1 MFSKNNQTLVFGRTG
16 QVARE
21 IQRLAPVQALGRD
34 IADLSYPES
43 CVAAIYAH
51 RPRAVINAA
60 AFTAVDLCEEQEELA
75 LTINS
80 VAPTA
85 MAQACAMLN
94 IPLVHISSDY
104 VFDGLGSRPFSPQ
117 DATAPQNI
125 YGQSKLGGEQGISE
139 SGCNY
144 AILRTSWVFSTHGS
158 NFVKKIL
165 QISQNCNELNV
176 IVDQVGGPTSAKAIA
191 AACLKIV
198 NQMLVNPGKSGIYH
212 FSGAPNV
219 SWCDFAHVILME
231 AGRKVQVNGVLTCDY
246 PTPASRPLNSRLD
259 CSLTEQTFNLIRPNW
274 CQDLATVIKKLE
286 FY

>member
-21 IQRLAPVQALGRD
+21 IQRLAQVQALGRD

-80 VAPTA
+80 VAPSA

-94 IPLVHISSDY
+94 IPLIHISSDY
-104 VFDGLGSRPFSPQ
+104 VFDGIGYRPFSPK
-117 DATAPQNI
+117 DATAPQNV
-125 YGQSKLGGEQGISE
+125 YGHSKLKGEQGIIK

-144 AILRTSWVFSTHGS
+144 VILRTSWVFSAHGS

-165 QISQNCNELNV
+165 HSSESHDELNV
-176 IVDQVGGPTSAKAIA
+176 VMDQVGGPTPARAIA
-191 AACLKIV
+191 AACLEIV
-198 NQMLVNPGKSGIYH
+198 DQMLVNPGKSGIYH

-219 SWCDFAHVILME
+219 SWCDFARVILME
-231 AGRKVQVNGVLTCDY
+231 VGRKVQVNGLLTCDY
-246 PTPASRPLNSRLD
+246 PTQASRPLNSQLD
-259 CSLTEQTFNLIRPNW
+259 CSFTEETFNLIRPNW
-274 CQDLATVIKKLE
+274 RLDLANIIKTHSSK
-286 FY
+286 

>member
-21 IQRLAPVQALGRD
+21 IQRLAQVQALGRD

-80 VAPTA
+80 VAPSA

-94 IPLVHISSDY
+94 IPLIHISSDY
-104 VFDGLGSRPFSPQ
+104 VFDGIGYRPFSPK
-117 DATAPQNI
+117 DATAPQNV
-125 YGQSKLGGEQGISE
+125 YGHSKLKGEQGIIK

-144 AILRTSWVFSTHGS
+144 VILRTSWVFSAHGS

-176 IVDQVGGPTSAKAIA
+176 IMDQVGGPTSAKAIA

-219 SWCDFAHVILME
+219 SWCDFARVILME

>member
-1 MFSKNNQTLVFGRTG
+1 MLSKNNQILVFGRTG

-21 IQRLAPVQALGRD
+21 IQHLGQVKALGRD

-85 MAQACAMLN
+85 MAQSCATLN
-94 IPLVHISSDY
+94 IPLIHISSDY
-104 VFDGLGSRPFSPQ
+104 VFDGNGYHPFSPK
-117 DATAPQNI
+117 DDTAPQNV
-125 YGQSKLGGEQGISE
+125 YGHSKLKGEQGILD

-144 AILRTSWVFSTHGS
+144 VILRTSWVFSNHGS

-165 QISQNCNELNV
+165 QSSENCNELNV
-176 IVDQVGGPTSAKAIA
+176 IVDQVGGPTPARAIA

-198 NQMLVNPGKSGIYH
+198 DQILVNPGKSGIYH
-212 FSGAPNV
+212 FSGSPNV
-219 SWCDFAHVILME
+219 SWFDFARVILMD
-231 AGRKVQVNGVLTCDY
+231 AGRKVQVNGLLTCDY
-246 PTPASRPLNSRLD
+246 PTQASRPLNSQLD
-259 CSLTEQTFNLIRPNW
+259 CSFTEETFNLIRPNW
-274 CQDLATVIKKLE
+274 RLDLANIIKTHSSK
-286 FY
+286 

>member
-80 VAPTA
+80 VAPSA

-94 IPLVHISSDY
+94 IPLIHISSDY
-104 VFDGLGSRPFSPQ
+104 VFDGIGYHPFSPK
-117 DATAPQNI
+117 DATAPQNV
-125 YGQSKLGGEQGISE
+125 YGHSKLKGEQGIIK

-144 AILRTSWVFSTHGS
+144 VILRTSWVFSAHGF

-165 QISQNCNELNV
+165 HSSESHDELNV
-176 IVDQVGGPTSAKAIA
+176 VMDQVGGPTPARAIA
-191 AACLKIV
+191 AACLEIV
-198 NQMLVNPGKSGIYH
+198 HQILVNPSKSGIYH

-219 SWCDFAHVILME
+219 SWCDFARVILME
-231 AGRKVQVNGVLTCDY
+231 AGRKVQVNGLLTCDY
-246 PTPASRPLNSRLD
+246 PTQASRPLNSQLD
-259 CSLTEQTFNLIRPNW
+259 CSFTEETFNLIRPNW
-274 CQDLATVIKKLE
+274 RLDLANIIKMHFSK
-286 FY
+286 

>member
-80 VAPTA
+80 VAPSA

-94 IPLVHISSDY
+94 IPLIHISSDY
-104 VFDGLGSRPFSPQ
+104 VFDGIGYRPFSPK
-117 DATAPQNI
+117 DATAPQNV
-125 YGQSKLGGEQGISE
+125 YGHSKLKGEQGIIK

-144 AILRTSWVFSTHGS
+144 VILRTSWVFSAHGF

-165 QISQNCNELNV
+165 HSSESHDELNV
-176 IVDQVGGPTSAKAIA
+176 VMDQVGGPTPARAIA
-191 AACLKIV
+191 AACLEIV
-198 NQMLVNPGKSGIYH
+198 HQILVNPSKSGIYH

-219 SWCDFAHVILME
+219 SWCDFARVILME
-231 AGRKVQVNGVLTCDY
+231 AGRKVQVNGLLTCDY
-246 PTPASRPLNSRLD
+246 PTQASRPLNSQLD
-259 CSLTEQTFNLIRPNW
+259 CSFTEETFNLIRPNW
-274 CQDLATVIKKLE
+274 RLDLANIIKMHFSK
-286 FY
+286 